1 VTRQL
6 KLPTTFYCFYP
17 LSIFL
22 ILARFTCATSCFLF
36 LLFQIPQKTFG
47 NQISRAIFA
56 RQKNFF
62 NHSNKK
68 EVFQM
73 LIIDVKDSEN
83 IDKALKKYKRKYE
96 RSGTLKQLRRRKA
109 FVKPSITRRA
119 EVLKAVYKEEKYGN
133 HND

>member
-1 VTRQL
+1 LEIEDVIVSLRVR
-6 KLPTTFYCFYP
+6 KYF
-17 LSIFL
+17 SIIL
-22 ILARFTCATSCFLF
+22 I
-36 LLFQIPQKTFG
+36 
-47 NQISRAIFA
+47 
-56 RQKNFF
+56 
-62 NHSNKK
+62 KK

-109 FVKPSITRRA
+109 FVKPSVTRRA